1 MTSNVLLVETESGM
15 SAALFVNGKLVMTLS
30 ELSSIAKLAEKANAL
45 AEALQVKPLR
55 CVLPDPLTPNWA
67 WQDMFSQA
75 SLQAALAATTVRV
88 AHWEAYEG
96 DITNPPPAESH
107 DFQIIDLRAVGG
119 KARMMLSDISNQDD
133 MLDVYLEATSH
144 PAKPSKTVAC
154 AHVHIDL
161 DDALFSVYKIGPRVL
176 LRPNTDVRLESETLE
191 LNGSRET
198 VYWLEDSNKG

>member
-1 MTSNVLLVETESGM
+1 MTSNVLLAETASGM

-30 ELSSIAKLAEKANAL
+30 EISSIAKLAEKANVL

-75 SLQAALAATTVRV
+75 SLLAALAETSVRV

-96 DITNPPPAESH
+96 DITDSAPAESH
-107 DFQIIDLRAVGG
+107 EFQIIDLREKGG
-119 KARMMLSDISNQDD
+119 KARMMLTDIADQDD
-133 MLDVYLEATSH
+133 MLDVYLEVTSN
-144 PAKPSKTVAC
+144 PAEPSKTVAC

-161 DDALFSVYKIGPRVL
+161 DDALFSAYKIGSRIM
-176 LRPNTDVRLESETLE
+176 LRPNTDVRLEAESID